1 MTAASTI
8 TTALSENKVD
18 PFEVGWLFVQEYY
31 TFLNKD
37 PERLHC
43 FYNKKSV
50 FVHGTEGDNTETCYG
65 QSEIHRC
72 IMSFNFDSCKVLIS
86 SVDSQA
92 SHDDGVLVQVL
103 GEMSNNGGASHKFAQ
118 TFFLAVQPNGYFVM
132 NDIFR
137 FLKEDIDNVYEES
150 EDPVEEQTFYTAE
163 HQSAVS
169 QRSPS
174 PAHVPAVTANVAATT
189 TPSKTHNVET
199 VAVTHTETPADVPVV
214 VAPTTTANA
223 RASSPARVKQAFTDT
238 KSAPAATTSIPQ
250 PATAA
255 QPIPASKTKET
266 HKTAK
271 PVDRAPA
278 AAPTSVATAAPVQA
292 SASPK
297 RIVQQAPVP
306 APAPVPATPS
316 TWAKMVGGSDASSK
330 SVSTAIAP
338 QRQSQTHTP
347 ASVHGSAQQVQA
359 AVDSSAQ
366 STTDSFGEEDFHQV
380 THGNR
385 QGRQRNHNT
394 TPHEEY
400 DRSSIYLRSLPA
412 GIESATLDKAFSIF
426 GAIRNIEINQGKRTA
441 FIEFVS
447 NDVSANVVGKSFT
460 FSDTKVTAEGRRK
473 PTPGTNRNNNPRG
486 SNGGFSRN
494 NNSTG
499 SGTNR
504 GRGGYQNNRP
514 RGQSNAT
521 SQSTVPANFT
531 PSSSGK
537 A

>member
-1 MTAASTI
+1 MST
-8 TTALSENKVD
+8 
-18 PFEVGWLFVQEYY
+18 
-31 TFLNKD
+31 
-37 PERLHC
+37 
-43 FYNKKSV
+43 
-50 FVHGTEGDNTETCYG
+50 
-65 QSEIHRC
+65 
-72 IMSFNFDSCKVLIS
+72 
-86 SVDSQA
+86 
-92 SHDDGVLVQVL
+92 
-103 GEMSNNGGASHKFAQ
+103 NGGSF
-118 TFFLAVQPNGYFVM
+118 
-132 NDIFR
+132 
-137 FLKEDIDNVYEES
+137 
-150 EDPVEEQTFYTAE
+150 
-163 HQSAVS
+163 S
-169 QRSPS
+169 QIAFSCPRSCCDRQCRCYNYS
-174 PAHVPAVTANVAATT
+174 L
-189 TPSKTHNVET
+189 KTHNVET

-394 TPHEEY
+394 TPHEA
-400 DRSSIYLRSLPA
+400 LHL
-412 GIESATLDKAFSIF
+412 TMKVSIF
-426 GAIRNIEINQGKRTA
+426 GAIRNIEIFQGKRTA